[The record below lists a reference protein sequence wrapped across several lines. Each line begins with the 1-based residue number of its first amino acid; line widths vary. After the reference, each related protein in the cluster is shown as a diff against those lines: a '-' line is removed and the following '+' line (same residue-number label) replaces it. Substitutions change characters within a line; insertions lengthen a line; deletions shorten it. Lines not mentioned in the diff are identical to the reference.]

1 MTTGFSV
8 HSIYLFKNEGD
19 NVLNVSL
26 SVILIVSLIIIT
38 GFIYLA
44 RIIMSQQ
51 KKLSELV
58 YKVNEK
64 DEKIADSIDNF
75 EADNIDNFENE
86 ATTINDTKNT
96 SILQKYG
103 EPVQAYGEPIIV
115 KEKNQEHN
123 QINHQ
128 MLNPHL
134 HPVFNGQNDGGEVPD
149 YHEANIV
156 KVNKTDERRTV
167 SVSPNGMSLNG
178 SQQFYTLDIVVE
190 KTPISKAIKNDF
202 IEGER

>member
-38 GFIYLA
+38 SFICLA
-44 RIIMSQQ
+44 RTITRQQ

-58 YKVNEK
+58 YKVNER
-64 DEKIADSIDNF
+64 DEKIADS
-75 EADNIDNFENE
+75 IDNFENE

-96 SILQKYG
+96 SVLQKYG

-134 HPVFNGQNDGGEVPD
+134 YPVFNGQNDGGEVPD